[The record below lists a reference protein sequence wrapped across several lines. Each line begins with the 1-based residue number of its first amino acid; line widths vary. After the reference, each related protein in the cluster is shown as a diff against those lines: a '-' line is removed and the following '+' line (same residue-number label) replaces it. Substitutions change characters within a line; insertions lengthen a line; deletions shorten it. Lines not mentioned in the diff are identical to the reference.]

1 MDYKQF
7 LGDKATVVLPYFGGT
22 RVDSAERRLH
32 VDAGEQTLAPGWWRW
47 KIEGRR
53 AVARKPE
60 SPIDLSKLP
69 AVRGHYC
76 IGWVVVDGKKLER
89 IALPPDD
96 EPAPL
101 SRVTARRWYSN
112 DLIFDT
118 TEFEDD
124 AELAARAALEERR
137 PLGDVKGVVPSL
149 RAAFGYALG
158 IAVAREMD
166 IEATPRELTA
176 HVVRIAD
183 GGRDVVQAIFAE
195 ILEQRRRE
203 AEAARRRAEQELLRI
218 EEAARAA
225 ALDEAAKQARVIAR
239 GRGRRHDPEA
249 RADDVLEK
257 AGARMLSAR
266 LISRGTQLDVT
277 YEVDGTRI
285 MSIVDVGT
293 FQVLDPGIC
302 LSGAHRV
309 LTLDAMPSVVREAI
323 EEEHLN
329 ITRWS

>member
-1 MDYKQF
+1 VDYKAF

-32 VDAGEQTLAPGWWRW
+32 VDAGDQQLAPGWWRW

-53 AVARKPE
+53 AVAKKPE
-60 SPIDLSKLP
+60 SPIELSKLP

-76 IGWVVVDGKKLER
+76 LGWVVVDGKKLEH

-112 DLIFDT
+112 DLIFDS

-124 AELAARAALEERR
+124 AELAARTALEERR

-158 IAVAREMD
+158 MAVARELG

-183 GGRDVVQAIFAE
+183 GGREVVQAIFTDL
-195 ILEQRRRE
+195 LEQRRRE
-203 AEAARRRAEQELLRI
+203 AEEARRRAEEAVRRL
-218 EEAARAA
+218 EEAARAV
-225 ALDEAAKQARVIAR
+225 ALDEAAKRARVITR
-239 GRGRRHDPEA
+239 GKGRRHDPEA

-266 LISRGTQLDVT
+266 LVARGQQLDVV

-285 MSIVDVGT
+285 MSLVATDT

-329 ITRWS
+329 ITRRA

>member
-1 MDYKQF
+1 VDYKSF
-7 LGDKATVVLPYFGGT
+7 LGDKPTVVLPYFGGT

-32 VDAGEQTLAPGWWRW
+32 VDAGEQQLTPGWWRW

-53 AVARKPE
+53 AVAKKPE
-60 SPIDLSKLP
+60 SPIDLSALP

-76 IGWVVVDGKKLER
+76 QGWVVVDGKKVER

-101 SRVTARRWYSN
+101 SRVIARRWYSN

-124 AELAARAALEERR
+124 AELAARTALEQRR

-158 IAVAREMD
+158 MAVARELD
-166 IEATPRELTA
+166 IEATPRELTP
-176 HVVRIAD
+176 HVARIAD
-183 GGRDVVQAIFAE
+183 GGREVVAAIFASL
-195 ILEQRRRE
+195 LEQRRRE
-203 AEAARRRAEQELLRI
+203 AEEARLRAEEEMRRI

-225 ALDEAAKQARVIAR
+225 ALDEAAKLARVVHR
-239 GRGRRHDPEA
+239 GRGLRHDPER

-257 AGARMLSAR
+257 AGARLLSAR
-266 LISRGTQLDVT
+266 LVARGTQLDVT

-285 MSIVDVGT
+285 MSIVDVTT

-323 EEEHLN
+323 EDEHLN

>member
-1 MDYKQF
+1 VDYKSF
-7 LGDKATVVLPYFGGT
+7 LGDKPTLVLPYFGGT
-22 RVDSAERRLH
+22 RVDTKERRLQ
-32 VDAGEQTLAPGWWRW
+32 VDAGDQQLAPGWWRW
-47 KIEGRR
+47 KIDGRR
-53 AVARKPE
+53 AVAKKPE
-60 SPIDLSKLP
+60 SSIDLSALP
-69 AVRGHYC
+69 AVRGHYVS
-76 IGWVVVDGKKLER
+76 GWVVVDGKKLER
-89 IALPPDD
+89 IALPADD

-124 AELAARAALEERR
+124 AELAARTALEERR
-137 PLGDVKGVVPSL
+137 PLGDIKGVVPSL

-158 IAVAREMD
+158 MAVARELD

-183 GGRDVVQAIFAE
+183 GGREVVAAIFTA
-195 ILEQRRRE
+195 ILGQRRRE
-203 AEAARRRAEQELLRI
+203 AEQARLRAEAEARRAE
-218 EEAARAA
+218 EEARAVQ
-225 ALDEAAKQARVIAR
+225 LVEAAKHARVLSR
-239 GRGRRHDPEA
+239 GKGRRHDPES
-249 RADDVLEK
+249 RADDVLDK

-266 LISRGTQLDVT
+266 LVARGTQLDVT

-285 MSIVDVGT
+285 MSLVATDT
-293 FQVLDPGIC
+293 LQVLDPGIC

-323 EEEHLN
+323 EEDHLN
-329 ITRWS
+329 ITRRS

>member
-1 MDYKQF
+1 VDYKSF
-7 LGDKATVVLPYFGGT
+7 LGSQPTLVLPYFGGT
-22 RVDSAERRLH
+22 RVDTKERRLQ
-32 VDAGEQTLAPGWWRW
+32 VDAGDQQLAPGWWRW

-53 AVARKPE
+53 AVAKKPE
-60 SPIDLSKLP
+60 SAIDLSALP
-69 AVRGHYC
+69 TVRGHYVS
-76 IGWVVVDGKKLER
+76 GWVVVDGRKLER

-124 AELAARAALEERR
+124 AELAARTALEERR
-137 PLGDVKGVVPSL
+137 PLGDIKGVVPSL

-158 IAVAREMD
+158 MLVARELD

-183 GGRDVVQAIFAE
+183 GGRDVVAAIFTA
-195 ILEQRRRE
+195 ILDQRRRE
-203 AEAARRRAEQELLRI
+203 AEQARLRAEAEARRVE
-218 EEAARAA
+218 EEARAVQ
-225 ALDEAAKQARVIAR
+225 LVEAAKHARVLAR
-239 GRGRRHDPEA
+239 GKGRRHDPEA
-249 RADDVLEK
+249 RADDVLDK

-266 LISRGTQLDVT
+266 LVARGTQLDVT

-285 MSIVDVGT
+285 MSLVATDT
-293 FQVLDPGIC
+293 LQVLDPGIC

-323 EEEHLN
+323 EEDHLN
-329 ITRWS
+329 ITRRS